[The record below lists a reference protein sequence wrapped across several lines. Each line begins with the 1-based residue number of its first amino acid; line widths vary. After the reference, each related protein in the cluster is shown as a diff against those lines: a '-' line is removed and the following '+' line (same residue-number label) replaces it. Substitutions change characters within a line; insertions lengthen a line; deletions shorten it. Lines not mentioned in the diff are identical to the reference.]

1 MKGYRLR
8 EWIGTGLAAL
18 AIICCIPAGMN
29 AQPGGEVERGG
40 EVAFGPPLRDNILF
54 HYVYTERVR
63 HRFLNDAGEVIDSS
77 ERNLI
82 YYITQRQMPSE
93 FGAGAHNIETNIDSM
108 KVRYVGSD
116 GEISFNTQVLSDVQN
131 ITLVRHPAVLVPSTL
146 VNSVTHATVSPYGT
160 LGDTLRSESIASYR
174 EQKEDPMLDDF
185 TYKRM
190 DHLLTD
196 EYLTTIFF
204 PWRGVLPIGQ
214 TIEYGRPLSIPFI
227 GALDRITFEDTA
239 SVLITPAEEGR
250 GHLLRF
256 TARLS
261 DPTYEWITY
270 DAIPLPI
277 LLNGASGT
285 MTGQLE
291 LDQDGVVL
299 SGFSVT
305 NGTATG
311 TARGK
316 AYNVKIDHEVYIE
329 LGGMVNF
336 AIGRERGN

>member
-1 MKGYRLR
+1 
-8 EWIGTGLAAL
+8 
-18 AIICCIPAGMN
+18 
-29 AQPGGEVERGG
+29 
-40 EVAFGPPLRDNILF
+40 
-54 HYVYTERVR
+54 
-63 HRFLNDAGEVIDSS
+63 
-77 ERNLI
+77 
-82 YYITQRQMPSE
+82 
-93 FGAGAHNIETNIDSM
+93 
-108 KVRYVGSD
+108 
-116 GEISFNTQVLSDVQN
+116 
-131 ITLVRHPAVLVPSTL
+131 
-146 VNSVTHATVSPYGT
+146 
-160 LGDTLRSESIASYR
+160 
-174 EQKEDPMLDDF
+174 MLDDF

>member
-1 MKGYRLR
+1 MKGYSLVGM
-8 EWIGTGLAAL
+8 IGIAVATLLLCAPGDLF
-18 AIICCIPAGMN
+18 
-29 AQPGGEVERGG
+29 AQQGSAKEMQQSVT
-40 EVAFGPPLRDNILF
+40 FGPPLRDNILF

-63 HRFLNDAGEVIDSS
+63 HRFMDETGAVIDSS

-93 FGAGAHNIETNIDSM
+93 FGEGAHNIETNIDSM
-108 KVRYVGSD
+108 RIRYVGSD
-116 GEISFNTQVLSDVQN
+116 GEISFNTQVMADISDIN
-131 ITLVRHPAVLVPSTL
+131 LVRHPAVLVPSTL
-146 VNSVTHATVSPYGT
+146 VNSVVHATISPYGSVA
-160 LGDTLRSESIASYR
+160 DTLRSESIASYR

-190 DHLLTD
+190 DHMMEDDFLK
-196 EYLTTIFF
+196 TIFF
-204 PWRGVLPIGQ
+204 TWRGVLPIGR
-214 TIEYGRPLSIPFI
+214 TVEYGRPTPIPFI
-227 GALDRITFEDTA
+227 ATLDRITFEDTA
-239 SVLITPAEEGR
+239 AVVITAADEGR

-256 TARLS
+256 TSRLS

-299 SGFSVT
+299 SGFT
-305 NGTATG
+305 IANGTATG

-316 AYNVKIDHEVYIE
+316 VYNVKIDHEAYIE

-336 AIGRERGN
+336 AVGRDR